1 MYDFNQTIVGLI
13 SYFLMRILIVSL
25 IKLLFSWF
33 SVNTV
38 TGYLKSIEPLNGT
51 NYPSWYKDIQVAIAV
66 CEYDLALRQDKLAE
80 PADPNGD
87 HTAIEKWERF
97 GRMASIIIKQMI
109 SPAICGAIPDK
120 AQDGNKLSA
129 KAYLAKVE
137 ENFRSS
143 SKTYA
148 STLIMKM
155 LTSQNDGQSGIRE
168 HTISMCDMANKLKTL
183 DMAISDGFLVYFI
196 MTSLPV

>member
-1 MYDFNQTIVGLI
+1 
-13 SYFLMRILIVSL
+13 MRILIVSL

-66 CEYDLALRQDKLAE
+66 CEYDLALRQDKPAG

-87 HTAIEKWERF
+87 RTAIEKWERSD
-97 GRMASIIIKQMI
+97 RMANMIIKQTI

-120 AQDGNKLSA
+120 DQGW
-129 KAYLAKVE
+129 
-137 ENFRSS
+137 
-143 SKTYA
+143 
-148 STLIMKM
+148 
-155 LTSQNDGQSGIRE
+155 
-168 HTISMCDMANKLKTL
+168 
-183 DMAISDGFLVYFI
+183 
-196 MTSLPV
+196 